1 MIKIPGRSEQCEF
14 SFWPK
19 LLDVSV
25 QRKCYHQGVISAEKL
40 MKGGERVRMVDLVMG
55 WRLVH
60 LFRSEHGLVL
70 DVALEFR
77 EVIKKNLG

>member
-40 MKGGERVRMVDLVMG
+40 MKGGVRVRMVDLVTG

-70 DVALEFR
+70 YVALEFSLLK
-77 EVIKKNLG
+77 EKGVV

>member
-1 MIKIPGRSEQCEF
+1 MNKIPGRSEQCEF

-25 QRKCYHQGVISAEKL
+25 QRKCYHQAVISAEKL
-40 MKGGERVRMVDLVMG
+40 MKGGVRVRMVDLVKG

-60 LFRSEHGLVL
+60 IFRSR
-70 DVALEFR
+70 F
-77 EVIKKNLG
+77 